1 MSSMMQFKT
10 YDEVDPKEVA
20 KLTLAGFGW
29 NLDRESVKK
38 LRNQDRNCSDW
49 FAMYAVEGDDVI
61 GQVGAAYPTIKTIEG
76 PMKLGYIWGVTT
88 QPDKIKKGIARKL
101 MERVH
106 EQMREDG
113 ADIFA
118 LSTMRSLVAHGLYV
132 SLGYHHIQP
141 YGWNQRL
148 CRKYKREGIRVN
160 IRKRSTSQMFDLYK
174 KFSKGAFGFTNRHPK
189 FIEPRCLWFQYIS
202 EINTFTREGE
212 PVGYALTTSGKK
224 GVVIREIFCPKLDDV
239 PECVRAI
246 ESKYKRKYITCLL
259 HSRDDLINALD
270 SVDLAPTRPSFG
282 VLMMRMPKGRSSEK
296 SMKKPVGKDK
306 GQFQFTS
313 TDEY

>member
-10 YDEVDPKEVA
+10 YDEVDPRAVA
-20 KLTLAGFGW
+20 NLALAGFGW
-29 NLDRESVKK
+29 NLDANSVNK
-38 LRNQDRNCSDW
+38 LRKQDKNCSDW

-88 QPDKIKKGIARKL
+88 QPDKTQKGVARKL

-106 EQMREDG
+106 EEMREDG

-118 LSTMRSLVAHGLYV
+118 LSTMRSLVAYNLYV
-132 SLGYHHIQP
+132 SQGYHHIQP

-148 CRKYKREGIRVN
+148 SREYKREGIRVK
-160 IRKRSTSQMFDLYK
+160 IRKRSTAQMFDLYR
-174 KFSKGAFGFTNRHPK
+174 KFSKGAFGFVHRHPK
-189 FIEPRCLWFQYIS
+189 FVEPRCLWFPYIS
-202 EINTFTREGE
+202 DIITFSRNEG
-212 PVGYALTTSGKK
+212 PIGYALVASGKR
-224 GVVIREIFCPKLDDV
+224 GVVIREFFCPNLDDI
-239 PECVRAI
+239 PGCVRAI
-246 ESKYKRKYITCLL
+246 ESRYKRKYITCLF
-259 HSRDDLINALD
+259 HSRDDVIKALD
-270 SVDLAPTRPSFG
+270 SVNLAPTSPSFG

-296 SMKKPVGKDK
+296 YIKKLVGKDK
-306 GQFQFTS
+306 GLFQFTS